1 MKKLFSMIAVLLISG
16 STLISA
22 QETGQFTMNMYGA
35 YTPNLAMVDAGR
47 GLATAFGEIIAT
59 IFTFG
64 LIKPGSNSFARTE
77 KQLMPLVGVQAGY
90 QILPWLQITGDL
102 TYDYAHQRFYR
113 NEEDMDPEKVYTAHR
128 LALLPGCKF
137 TYLNKGFFHMYSSVH
152 LGVAVRMDITN
163 GEKDPKVL
171 FAHELGLLGFHF
183 GNKVYANLEIGLGSE
198 YYGLKGGIG
207 YWF

>member
-35 YTPNLAMVDAGR
+35 YSPNLAMVDAGR

-64 LIKPGSNSFARTE
+64 LYKPGSNSFARTE

-152 LGVAVRMDITN
+152 LGVAVRMDMTN

>member
-35 YTPNLAMVDAGR
+35 YAPNLAMVDAGR
-47 GLATAFGEIIAT
+47 GLATAFGEIFAT

-64 LIKPGSNSFARTE
+64 LYKPGSNSFARTE

-102 TYDYAHQRFYR
+102 TYDYTHQRFYR

-183 GNKVYANLEIGLGSE
+183 GNKVYANLEIGVGSE

>member
-35 YTPNLAMVDAGR
+35 YSPNLAMVDAGR

-64 LIKPGSNSFARTE
+64 LYKPGSNSFARTE

-113 NEEDMDPEKVYTAHR
+113 IEEDTDPEKVYTAHR
-128 LALLPGCKF
+128 VALLPGCKF

>member
-35 YTPNLAMVDAGR
+35 YAPNLAMVDAGR
-47 GLATAFGEIIAT
+47 GLATAFGEIFAT

-64 LIKPGSNSFARTE
+64 LYKPGSNSFARTE

-102 TYDYAHQRFYR
+102 TYDYTHQRFYR
-113 NEEDMDPEKVYTAHR
+113 TEEDTDPEKVYTAHR

-152 LGVAVRMDITN
+152 LGVAVRMDMTN

-183 GNKVYANLEIGLGSE
+183 GNKVYANLEIGVGSE

>member
-1 MKKLFSMIAVLLISG
+1 
-16 STLISA
+16 
-22 QETGQFTMNMYGA
+22 
-35 YTPNLAMVDAGR
+35 MVDAGR
-47 GLATAFGEIIAT
+47 GLATAFGEIFAT

-64 LIKPGSNSFARTE
+64 LYKPGSNSFARTE

-102 TYDYAHQRFYR
+102 TYDYTHQRFYR

-183 GNKVYANLEIGLGSE
+183 GNKVYANLEIGVGSE

>member
-35 YTPNLAMVDAGR
+35 YSPNLAMVDAGR

-64 LIKPGSNSFARTE
+64 LYKPGSNSFARTE

-113 NEEDMDPEKVYTAHR
+113 NEEDTDPEKVYTAHR
-128 LALLPGCKF
+128 VALLPGCKF

-183 GNKVYANLEIGLGSE
+183 GNKVYANLEIGVGSE

>member
-35 YTPNLAMVDAGR
+35 YSPNLAMVDAGR

>member
-35 YTPNLAMVDAGR
+35 YSPNLAMVDAGR

-64 LIKPGSNSFARTE
+64 LYKPGSNSFARTE

-113 NEEDMDPEKVYTAHR
+113 IEEDTDPEKVYTAHR
-128 LALLPGCKF
+128 VALLPGCKF

-152 LGVAVRMDITN
+152 LGVAVRMDMTN

>member
-35 YTPNLAMVDAGR
+35 YAPNLAMVDAGR

-64 LIKPGSNSFARTE
+64 LYKPGSNSFARTE

-113 NEEDMDPEKVYTAHR
+113 NEEDTDPEKVYTAHR

-183 GNKVYANLEIGLGSE
+183 GNKVYANLEIGVGSE

>member
-64 LIKPGSNSFARTE
+64 LYKPGSNSFARTE

-113 NEEDMDPEKVYTAHR
+113 IEEDTDPEKVYTAHR
-128 LALLPGCKF
+128 VALLPGCKF

-183 GNKVYANLEIGLGSE
+183 GNKVYANLEIGVGSE

>member
-1 MKKLFSMIAVLLISG
+1 MIAVLLISG

-35 YTPNLAMVDAGR
+35 YSPNLAMVDAGR

-64 LIKPGSNSFARTE
+64 LYKPGSNSFARTE

-113 NEEDMDPEKVYTAHR
+113 IEEDTDPEKVYTAHR
-128 LALLPGCKF
+128 VALLPGCKF

-183 GNKVYANLEIGLGSE
+183 GNKVYANLEIGVGSE

>member
-64 LIKPGSNSFARTE
+64 VYKPGSNSFARTE

-183 GNKVYANLEIGLGSE
+183 GNKVYANLEIGVGSE

>member
-35 YTPNLAMVDAGR
+35 YSPNLAMVDAGR

-64 LIKPGSNSFARTE
+64 LYKPGSNSFARTE

-152 LGVAVRMDITN
+152 MGVAVRMDITN

-183 GNKVYANLEIGLGSE
+183 GNKVYANLEIGVGSE

>member
-35 YTPNLAMVDAGR
+35 YSPNLAMVDAGR

-64 LIKPGSNSFARTE
+64 LYKPGSNSFARTE

>member
-35 YTPNLAMVDAGR
+35 YSPNLAMVDAGR

-64 LIKPGSNSFARTE
+64 LYKPGSNSFARTE

-183 GNKVYANLEIGLGSE
+183 GNKVYANLEIGVGSE

>member
-35 YTPNLAMVDAGR
+35 YSPNLAMVDAGR

-64 LIKPGSNSFARTE
+64 VYKPGSNSFARTE

-113 NEEDMDPEKVYTAHR
+113 IEEDTDPEKVYTAHR
-128 LALLPGCKF
+128 VALLPGCKF

-152 LGVAVRMDITN
+152 LGVAVRMDMTN

>member
-35 YTPNLAMVDAGR
+35 YSPNLAMVDAGR
-47 GLATAFGEIIAT
+47 GLATACGEIIAT

-113 NEEDMDPEKVYTAHR
+113 NEEDLDPEKVYTAHR

>member
-35 YTPNLAMVDAGR
+35 YSPNLAMVDAGR

-64 LIKPGSNSFARTE
+64 LYKPGSNSFARTE

-113 NEEDMDPEKVYTAHR
+113 IEEDTDPEKVYTAHR
-128 LALLPGCKF
+128 VALLPGCKF

-183 GNKVYANLEIGLGSE
+183 GNKVYANLEIGVGSE

>member
-35 YTPNLAMVDAGR
+35 YAPNLAMVDAGR
-47 GLATAFGEIIAT
+47 GLATAFGEVFAT

-64 LIKPGSNSFARTE
+64 LYKPGSNSFARTE

-183 GNKVYANLEIGLGSE
+183 GNKVYANLEIGVGSE

>member
-35 YTPNLAMVDAGR
+35 YSPNLAMVDAGR

-64 LIKPGSNSFARTE
+64 LYKPGSNSFARTE

-102 TYDYAHQRFYR
+102 NYDYAHQRFYR

>member
-1 MKKLFSMIAVLLISG
+1 
-16 STLISA
+16 
-22 QETGQFTMNMYGA
+22 
-35 YTPNLAMVDAGR
+35 
-47 GLATAFGEIIAT
+47 
-59 IFTFG
+59 
-64 LIKPGSNSFARTE
+64 
-77 KQLMPLVGVQAGY
+77 
-90 QILPWLQITGDL
+90 
-102 TYDYAHQRFYR
+102 
-113 NEEDMDPEKVYTAHR
+113 MDPEKVYTAHR